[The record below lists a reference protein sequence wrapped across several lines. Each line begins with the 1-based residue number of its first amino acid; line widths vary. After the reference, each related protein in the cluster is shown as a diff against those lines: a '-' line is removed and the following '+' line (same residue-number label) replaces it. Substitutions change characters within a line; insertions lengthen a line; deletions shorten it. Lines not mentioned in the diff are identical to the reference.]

1 MRVSTLFRLIKY
13 VLIPLIVAVVCVVVW
28 MLVGR
33 SRPAPDPTPQ
43 PIGLFP
49 ELTPTIWPDPATLIR
64 QIQSLSRLETASYS
78 IEKVVTAESGQEMF
92 PLLFGDRLL
101 LVAHGQVIAG
111 VDFSQI
117 QAGDISVTEDG
128 GVVIILPPAEVFVA
142 TLDNQNTYV
151 YDRETGLVGNGSTK
165 YLDSNRAN
173 NADPQNSKHLAAYL
187 SSAETRDTVNA
198 WYMRDGAAVAGR
210 SVMGVS
216 GTLANRFALS
226 LNSFNVFI
234 LTGTRDVG
242 LIAAARTSSSNVNY
256 RLSGTTSSF
265 YESSQ
270 TPTATSIG
278 IFADSSGSGTTDAR
292 LAFYSIGESLDL
304 ALLDA
309 RVTTLINAIGAAI
322 P

>member
-151 YDRETGLVGNGSTK
+151 YDRETGLIGQNPELETAARQAAEQEI
-165 YLDSNRAN
+165 L
-173 NADPQNSKHLAAYL
+173 NAALEDGILQM
-187 SSAETRDTVNA
+187 AETNARVYLQNLYAVLEFETV
-198 WYMRDGAAVAGR
+198 
-210 SVMGVS
+210 
-216 GTLANRFALS
+216 T
-226 LNSFNVFI
+226 FI
-234 LTGTRDVG
+234 E
-242 LIAAARTSSSNVNY
+242 A
-256 RLSGTTSSF
+256 
-265 YESSQ
+265 
-270 TPTATSIG
+270 TPTPAPTPLPMT
-278 IFADSSGSGTTDAR
+278 AVPAPPT
-292 LAFYSIGESLDL
+292 
-304 ALLDA
+304 
-309 RVTTLINAIGAAI
+309 